1 MPTYVVTGPDGKKY
15 RVTGNGTAEEA
26 LAQVKAKSAPE
37 PEGTDKG
44 MLWPVSRDQQGNLQF
59 DSDAGIV
66 GMAKRALTL
75 PYDVY
80 RGNVQMTDPATG
92 RTSDE
97 AIGRSMEA
105 AGVMTPVNP
114 AVRSGSGLIPG
125 ATQSMRKSRPP
136 VPTNDELVKA
146 GADGFNQMRAT
157 GATYPSSSVKKAAD
171 ETMIRMNADGFD
183 ETLAPKTF
191 AILKQLTEPPAGSYA
206 TIANLHSARRKF
218 GKIAG
223 NYSDPTEQAAAIQA
237 RNAVDEL
244 IGGFGD
250 MASPPVSPAS
260 AGSGAVGRTVEAR
273 KAAAKALEEANANYA
288 AGKRSDLIQGI
299 DRAADLRASAANSG
313 QNTGNTIRQRVASA
327 LLREKDTAG
336 FSAAEKDM
344 LEALVRGSR
353 GANATRA
360 AGNILGG
367 GGGLGALVTGG
378 FGAGAGAVL
387 GGPVGGMA
395 GAVIPPL
402 AGGAMKGISNRLT
415 QRALMNADEAIRMR
429 SPLYQKRAADAP
441 MEVIR
446 NPSTEAIIRALV
458 AGQMQ
463 AE

>member
-1 MPTYVVTGPDGKKY
+1 MKPWEKYKEADKQAKTPWEKRGGKPQD
-15 RVTGNGTAEEA
+15 VA
-26 LAQVKAKSAPE
+26 
-37 PEGTDKG
+37 TDKG
-44 MLWPVSRDQQGNLQF
+44 MLWPVSRDAQGNLQF

-105 AGVMTPVNP
+105 ASVLTPVNP

-125 ATQSMRKSRPP
+125 EMQAMRKSRPP

-146 GADGFNQMRAT
+146 GAEGFNQMRGT
-157 GATYPSSSVKKAAD
+157 GATYPAASVRKAAD
-171 ETMIRMNADGFD
+171 EAMIRMNAEGFD

-191 AILKQLTEPPAGSYA
+191 SVLKALTDPPEGSYA
-206 TIANLHSARRKF
+206 TIANLHSARKKF

-223 NYSDPTEQAAAIQA
+223 NYSDPTEQAAAMQA
-237 RNAVDEL
+237 KNAIDDL
-244 IGGFGD
+244 IGGYAD
-250 MASPPVSPAS
+250 MAAPPVSQT
-260 AGSGAVGRTVEAR
+260 VGRSGGMGPTIEAR
-273 KAAAKALEEANANYA
+273 KAAAKALDEANANYA

-327 LLREKDTAG
+327 LLKEKDTAG
-336 FSAAEKDM
+336 FNAAEKDM

-360 AGNILGG
+360 AGNVLGG

-387 GGPVGGMA
+387 GGPVGGVA
-395 GAVIPPL
+395 GAVVPPL
-402 AGGAMKGISNRLT
+402 AGAGMKAVSNRLT

-429 SPLYQKRAADAP
+429 SPLYQKRAANAP

-458 AGQMQ
+458 AGQVQ
-463 AE
+463 GE